1 MSRPAK
7 SNNAAPA
14 ISPDIFSFSDLS
26 SRPAS
31 VQQAYAYVRQGIITG
46 RFPEGSRI
54 TEKEVAEALGLSR
67 TPVREGI
74 RLLVSDGFLVLR
86 PNAGATV
93 RVWSDP
99 EVREIYA
106 ARILVESEL
115 AALAAE
121 RMDARTLEELRQ
133 VEDEMESR
141 GPDVSDAN
149 LERISTLNRR
159 FHALI
164 YEAAGNARLLAMRAK
179 AVELKVILG
188 TRRSYDRDRLAR
200 TFQHHRELIDAS
212 RRPLPSGPSRDWCPP
227 ARWPRHRLRRVRGSP
242 HGTFHR

>member
-1 MSRPAK
+1 MCAK
-7 SNNAAPA
+7 ASL
-14 ISPDIFSFSDLS
+14 PDAF
-26 SRPAS
+26 RKGPAS
-31 VQQAYAYVRQGIITG
+31 PRKRWPRRWGCRAHR
-46 RFPEGSRI
+46 
-54 TEKEVAEALGLSR
+54 
-67 TPVREGI
+67 PVREGI

-200 TFQHHRELIDAS
+200 TFQHHRELIDAFTA
-212 RRPLPSGPSRDWCPP
+212 RDP
-227 ARWPRHRLRRVRGSP
+227 AWARAVMHCHLRSAQYALLEQPRAPQARD
-242 HGTFHR
+242 

>member
-1 MSRPAK
+1 MSHPAL
-7 SNNAAPA
+7 STHSHPA
-14 ISPDIFSFSDLS
+14 ILPEVYSFSDLS

-31 VQQAYAYVRQGIITG
+31 VQQAYAYVRSGILSG
-46 RFPEGSRI
+46 QYPEGARI

-99 EVREIYA
+99 EIREIYA

-121 RMDARTLEELRQ
+121 RMPARVLEELREI
-133 VEDEMESR
+133 EDEMESR
-141 GPDVSDAN
+141 GPDVSQSN
-149 LERISTLNRR
+149 LDRISALNRR

-164 YEAAGNARLLAMRAK
+164 YDTADSPRLRSMRAK

-188 TRRSYDRDRLAR
+188 TRRSYDRERLAR
-200 TFQHHRELIDAS
+200 TFQHHRELIDAFTA
-212 RRPLPSGPSRDWCPP
+212 RDP
-227 ARWPRHRLRRVRGSP
+227 AWARAVMHCHLRSAQFALLEHSHAEPG
-242 HGTFHR
+242 